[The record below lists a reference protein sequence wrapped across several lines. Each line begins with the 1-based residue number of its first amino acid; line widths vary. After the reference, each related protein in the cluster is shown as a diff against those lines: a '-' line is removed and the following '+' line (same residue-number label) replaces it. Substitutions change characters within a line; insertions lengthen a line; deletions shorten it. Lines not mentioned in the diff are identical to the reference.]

1 MTIVVSVMIFAI
13 LMIVITKAPVA
24 LAMAKLEKGY
34 NNRYPREQQKQLTGF
49 GQRALAAHLNHFES
63 LPVFI
68 GSLVIALIGSAD
80 INNIETLALIYAGA
94 RLVYTL
100 CYWAD
105 VHLLRSLS
113 WAVGFGAC
121 LGLLVIA
128 LP

>member
-1 MTIVVSVMIFAI
+1 MTLVVSVMIFAI

-24 LAMAKLEKGY
+24 LAMSKLEKGY
-34 NNRYPREQQKQLTGF
+34 DNRYPREQQKQLTGF

-63 LPVFI
+63 LPVFM
-68 GSLVIALIGSAD
+68 GSLIIALIASSD
-80 INNIETLALIYAGA
+80 ITIIEMLALTYAGA
-94 RLVYTL
+94 RLVYTI

-105 VHLLRSLS
+105 IHWLRSLS

-121 LGLLVIA
+121 LGLLIVA

>member
-1 MTIVVSVMIFAI
+1 MIFAI

-24 LAMAKLEKGY
+24 LAMSKLEKGY
-34 NNRYPREQQKQLTGF
+34 DNRYPREQQKQLTGF

-63 LPVFI
+63 LPVFM
-68 GSLVIALIGSAD
+68 GSLIIALIASSD
-80 INNIETLALIYAGA
+80 ITTIEMLALTYAGA
-94 RLVYTL
+94 RLVYTI

-105 VHLLRSLS
+105 IHWLRSLS

-121 LGLLVIA
+121 LGLLIVA

>member
-1 MTIVVSVMIFAI
+1 MTLVVSVMIFAI

-24 LAMAKLEKGY
+24 LAMSKLEKGY
-34 NNRYPREQQKQLTGF
+34 DNRYPREQQKQLTGF

-63 LPVFI
+63 LPVFM
-68 GSLVIALIGSAD
+68 GSLIIALIASSD
-80 INNIETLALIYAGA
+80 ITTIEMLALTYAGA
-94 RLVYTL
+94 RLVYTI

-105 VHLLRSLS
+105 IHWLRSLS

-121 LGLLVIA
+121 LGLLIVA

>member
-80 INNIETLALIYAGA
+80 INNIEILALTYAGA

-105 VHLLRSLS
+105 VHFLRSLS

>member
-80 INNIETLALIYAGA
+80 INNIEILALTYAGA

>member
-1 MTIVVSVMIFAI
+1 MTVIVSVMIFAI

-24 LAMAKLEKGY
+24 LAMAKQEKGY
-34 NNRYPREQQKQLTGF
+34 DNRYPREQQKQLTGF

-68 GSLVIALIGSAD
+68 GSLVMALIATPD
-80 INNIETLALIYAGA
+80 VPTIETLALTYAGA
-94 RLVYTL
+94 RIAYTL

-105 VHLLRSLS
+105 VHWLRSLS
-113 WAVGFGAC
+113 WAVGFGSC
-121 LGLLVIA
+121 IGLLVIS